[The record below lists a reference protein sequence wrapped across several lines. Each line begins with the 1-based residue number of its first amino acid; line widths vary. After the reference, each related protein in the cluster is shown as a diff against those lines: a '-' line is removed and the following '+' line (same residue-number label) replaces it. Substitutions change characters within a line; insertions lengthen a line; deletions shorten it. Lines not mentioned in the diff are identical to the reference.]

1 MTVRLRA
8 WLVDFSDDGGGL
20 GTPWRCSGDSGI
32 EVEHPA
38 EPAVPLHGA
47 ATVGGNPG
55 FEQAVVEA
63 LVRTLEMVVVDVLTE
78 DTPEVLVAQ
87 RDDLR

>member
-1 MTVRLRA
+1 MRLRA

-20 GTPWRCSGDSGI
+20 GTPWRCSGHSGI

-38 EPAVPLHGA
+38 EPAVPLHRA
-47 ATVGGNPG
+47 ATVGGYLG
-55 FEQAVVEA
+55 LEQAVVEP
-63 LVRTLEMVVVDVLTE
+63 LVRTLEMVMVDVLTE
-78 DTPEVLVAQ
+78 DTSEVPVAQ